1 VSMAPKGS
9 SSNTPAAD
17 PPTRDEFTALD
28 AARAKLDTDIATIRS
43 TVDGH
48 TKEMANM
55 NNNLDSILALLNRQ
69 SSSTSVPSESTSS
82 LSVRTSTVPESSTIP
97 ISSSSDSQT
106 NAPTPNPR
114 PLNTDDP
121 GRHFNIKSEELGTFE
136 GVPEDTAL
144 FLANI
149 EAMRHTESDPG
160 WDKALLRTIPRSLR
174 GPARLWLASLTATER
189 TATLKTLDAFISK
202 IRANFKPPIGV
213 IRQQARDRIWQPDT
227 EGIIHYSFLKVALL
241 KTGWPS
247 MSEEELVNEVVDGLE
262 PAVAKLIQT
271 PFRNDPTP
279 TALRHEMRIQETFWR
294 KEYGRP
300 LLPQGSSASSATI
313 PPHYS
318 MVASHAGSSVYATA
332 YPQTTQISARGDSP
346 SASRRPRSIRDDFE
360 PANLSYRLH
369 PDSKKRMMAY
379 KIPGTNRIMC
389 RQRGSLF
396 LNVRNDVKLTT
407 PPEIPLATGK
417 PGEPPPPT
425 AFLAQP
431 APERTVEGVGGRSY
445 TPTDR
450 CDPPSRHYTSAKGCK
465 SDVERVAVPLGPEG
479 RLDIGYRKIS
489 TPGSGRGNG
498 PSPDQTTRGHPQ
510 GEYPSRLPNDVA
522 DQSAADDIPPHPP
535 PQRDGIRRPP
545 VLHLAHPAWLQR
557 PASLPPVVATHQRPR
572 RELAEVRMPRL
583 KETVSGHGHR
593 RHAPTTCKIRFPD
606 SDLPAVSSLIDTG
619 ASLSTIDR
627 GLVERLGRQPQGDT
641 LCINGIGTQN
651 TLGHV
656 TLSFIIEGAD
666 SAGNA
671 VRLRFD
677 HDFHVLPAF
686 SPGMCLG
693 QDWISGHQA
702 VVDPAGKVAFV
713 GDYNFPVRSSLP
725 PARTLS
731 AKICTKRDS
740 AIPPSCHTW
749 VEVDTAALLEDVDY
763 MLEPTRAVLGQA
775 TALGV
780 GTVFSATSLSFPLAA
795 PASDGEPFDPFE
807 FDEQPAAT
815 NASSAATSLVDE
827 TWTVGLSAQG
837 QPHASVVDLLRQH
850 KEAFSLDGRPG
861 HIKGSEMRIP
871 VADPTQL
878 KAEAPRRVS
887 LEKRVAI
894 EKQIAQ
900 LLEWDVI
907 EESSSPVSAPVH
919 LVRQRDKLRF
929 CVDYRHLNAATT
941 PDRYPLPRIDD
952 VLESLRG
959 ASWFS
964 SLDAIRGYHQADIG
978 EEDRWKTAFVTHKG
992 LMQYKRIP
1000 FGLRSAPA
1008 FFQRLMDGRLGPMRW
1023 ITALVYVDDIVVYTR
1038 TFEEH
1043 LDALNQLLSA
1053 ATAIGLRFSPSKCV
1067 FAVRE
1072 LNPLGRKVSGH
1083 GLGVME
1089 DRASAVRDLPAPRTL
1104 QERYHVLGLF
1114 GYYRQFIPKFA
1125 QHAQPLTDLTKGW
1138 AYKKCGDMQRLDR
1151 RDGRIISAKNEPLDK
1166 DGFAAAIHQI
1176 HVLPSDSAISA
1187 FPAWPQRLAGLDRE
1201 AWVAALHADPTF
1213 GPTVRR
1219 LQTTGGHATDEPYV
1233 LDDGVLV
1240 RRDDGRLCVPRSALV
1255 AVLQQ
1260 VHDQGGHF
1268 GLTKTYMAVAAEFWH
1283 PRLSSLVTAYVRDCL
1298 TCIRTKIGPS
1308 TGRLDIEHD
1317 ATRPF
1322 QHTSIDVVLGMPRTR
1337 TGKDAVIVAVC
1348 TFSKLVLTRPCTSSF
1363 TAKDI
1368 VDFVLDRV
1376 VRMGWRPQRLTSD
1389 RDHRIMGE
1397 ASRQLG
1403 QLLGMEITATPA
1415 HHHRANPVERHIQTV
1430 ERVLRAM
1437 GQTRQGL
1444 WDEEVLPAAE
1454 LALNSAPSVATGM
1467 TPFDAIFIN
1476 SPRAMDAILRR
1487 PDHDGVGDWAERF
1500 HRAKFRLLEA
1510 RDLVRAERV
1519 RQRRYF
1525 NDHHRP
1531 LPAVEPGILVWI
1543 RLRNRPIAAAPQ
1555 GKLAPVKVGPF
1566 AVRRVLSPH
1575 RVLVDVPGSSGSA
1588 PPANPPVPDRA
1599 RPPPAVPP
1607 ADCVAPPPRRGTRER
1622 QPGPLLRDPR
1632 VTLFNFHEQLAAPLA
1647 IGDDVLAQPQRRSR
1661 YSVLDGVTVQLV
1673 ERPVA
1678 FLSRVTTPAESKLTG
1693 PELELTCLAWAM
1705 TRGQHLLEGSNVTIV
1720 TDHAPIPGM
1729 LTSRTGLIPYGPV
1742 VEKARVLLRPHLD
1755 RLRFVHQPGRTHV
1768 NVDALSRLPS
1778 SSARPGRQAS
1788 VAGACDGGDD
1798 YSAK

>member
-1 VSMAPKGS
+1 
-9 SSNTPAAD
+9 
-17 PPTRDEFTALD
+17 
-28 AARAKLDTDIATIRS
+28 
-43 TVDGH
+43 
-48 TKEMANM
+48 
-55 NNNLDSILALLNRQ
+55 
-69 SSSTSVPSESTSS
+69 
-82 LSVRTSTVPESSTIP
+82 
-97 ISSSSDSQT
+97 
-106 NAPTPNPR
+106 
-114 PLNTDDP
+114 
-121 GRHFNIKSEELGTFE
+121 
-136 GVPEDTAL
+136 
-144 FLANI
+144 
-149 EAMRHTESDPG
+149 
-160 WDKALLRTIPRSLR
+160 
-174 GPARLWLASLTATER
+174 
-189 TATLKTLDAFISK
+189 
-202 IRANFKPPIGV
+202 
-213 IRQQARDRIWQPDT
+213 
-227 EGIIHYSFLKVALL
+227 
-241 KTGWPS
+241 
-247 MSEEELVNEVVDGLE
+247 
-262 PAVAKLIQT
+262 
-271 PFRNDPTP
+271 
-279 TALRHEMRIQETFWR
+279 
-294 KEYGRP
+294 
-300 LLPQGSSASSATI
+300 
-313 PPHYS
+313 
-318 MVASHAGSSVYATA
+318 
-332 YPQTTQISARGDSP
+332 
-346 SASRRPRSIRDDFE
+346 
-360 PANLSYRLH
+360 
-369 PDSKKRMMAY
+369 
-379 KIPGTNRIMC
+379 
-389 RQRGSLF
+389 
-396 LNVRNDVKLTT
+396 
-407 PPEIPLATGK
+407 
-417 PGEPPPPT
+417 
-425 AFLAQP
+425 
-431 APERTVEGVGGRSY
+431 
-445 TPTDR
+445 
-450 CDPPSRHYTSAKGCK
+450 
-465 SDVERVAVPLGPEG
+465 
-479 RLDIGYRKIS
+479 
-489 TPGSGRGNG
+489 
-498 PSPDQTTRGHPQ
+498 
-510 GEYPSRLPNDVA
+510 
-522 DQSAADDIPPHPP
+522 
-535 PQRDGIRRPP
+535 
-545 VLHLAHPAWLQR
+545 
-557 PASLPPVVATHQRPR
+557 
-572 RELAEVRMPRL
+572 
-583 KETVSGHGHR
+583 
-593 RHAPTTCKIRFPD
+593 
-606 SDLPAVSSLIDTG
+606 
-619 ASLSTIDR
+619 
-627 GLVERLGRQPQGDT
+627 
-641 LCINGIGTQN
+641 
-651 TLGHV
+651 
-656 TLSFIIEGAD
+656 
-666 SAGNA
+666 
-671 VRLRFD
+671 
-677 HDFHVLPAF
+677 
-686 SPGMCLG
+686 
-693 QDWISGHQA
+693 
-702 VVDPAGKVAFV
+702 
-713 GDYNFPVRSSLP
+713 
-725 PARTLS
+725 
-731 AKICTKRDS
+731 
-740 AIPPSCHTW
+740 
-749 VEVDTAALLEDVDY
+749 
-763 MLEPTRAVLGQA
+763 MLEPTFFYDPAHEHAVLAAACWLDRSTFRLLVTNLGTDALDLPSRAVLGQA

-795 PASDGEPFDPFE
+795 PTSDGEPFDPFE

-837 QPHASVVDLLRQH
+837 QPHSSVVDLLRQH

-887 LEKRVAI
+887 PEKRVAI

-964 SLDAIRGYHQADIG
+964 SLDAIRGYHQADIA

-1008 FFQRLMDGRLGPMRW
+1008 FFQRLMDGLLGPMRW
-1023 ITALVYVDDIVVYTR
+1023 ITALVYLDDIVVYTR

-1072 LNPLGRKVSGH
+1072 LNLLGRKVSGH

-1104 QERYHVLGLF
+1104 QELYHVLGLF

-1138 AYKKCGDMQRLDR
+1138 AYKKCGDVQRLVR
-1151 RDGRIISAKNEPLDK
+1151 RDGRIISAKNEPLEWTAAHQKSFDRIKLAISTPPTLAHPRYDRPFLLYTDASK

-1176 HVLPSDSAISA
+1176 HVLPRDSAISA

-1219 LQTTGGHATDEPYV
+1219 LQTTGGHAADEPYV

-1283 PRLSSLVTAYVRDCL
+1283 PRLSSLVTAYVRHCL

-1322 QHTSIDVVLGMPRTR
+1322 QHTSIDVVLGMPRSR

-1467 TPFDAIFIN
+1467 TPFDAIFID

-1525 NDHHRP
+1525 DDHHRP
-1531 LPAVEPGILVWI
+1531 LPAVEPGTLVWT

-1575 RVLVDVPGSSGSA
+1575 RVLVDVPAEYNLDGEFDLSQLEVHPSGPDPFARQAS
-1588 PPANPPVPDRA
+1588 PANPPVQDRA
-1599 RPPPAVPP
+1599 RPLPAVPP
-1607 ADCVAPPPRRGTRER
+1607 ADFIAPPPRRGTRER

-1647 IGDDVLAQPQRRSR
+1647 IGDDVFAQPQRRSR
-1661 YSVLDGVTVQLV
+1661 YSVLDGVTLDSAVGRTKIR
-1673 ERPVA
+1673 ERDA
-1678 FLSRVTTPAESKLTG
+1678 ALKRSNAATERALKDAEGWK
-1693 PELELTCLAWAM
+1693 ERYE
-1705 TRGQHLLEGSNVTIV
+1705 
-1720 TDHAPIPGM
+1720 
-1729 LTSRTGLIPYGPV
+1729 
-1742 VEKARVLLRPHLD
+1742 VEKKAMEEQRAEVRAARDDIDRRRRAANNAIRVLQQIQEPEPE
-1755 RLRFVHQPGRTHV
+1755 Q
-1768 NVDALSRLPS
+1768 
-1778 SSARPGRQAS
+1778 
-1788 VAGACDGGDD
+1788 DD
-1798 YSAK
+1798 DER